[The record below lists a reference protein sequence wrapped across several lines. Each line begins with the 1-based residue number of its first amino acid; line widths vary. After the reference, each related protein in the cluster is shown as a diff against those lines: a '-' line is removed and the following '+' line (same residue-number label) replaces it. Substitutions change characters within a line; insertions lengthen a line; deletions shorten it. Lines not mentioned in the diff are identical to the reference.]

1 LDKIINTLEESKRK
15 TFIIDTSVLLYD
27 KCSIHSFPGNDV
39 VLPLVVLDE
48 LDRFK
53 EKPGLLGEY
62 SRYIN
67 RFLDELRKEGSL
79 HDGVRISNDQT
90 IRVDIDIH
98 ETPAGLDSTVGDN
111 KIIATA
117 FALTVASTNQVIMVT
132 KDINFRIKC
141 DSLGIK
147 AEDYYKDRIVHDVSE
162 TYSGQCEI
170 EVDDI
175 EIINDF
181 YKDGFINTFRLDADI
196 FHNQFVTIKCG
207 SSSLIGICNI
217 NRIVQL
223 ENNLTRTISLVPK
236 NKEQK
241 FAVDILT
248 RESVKLVTMTGLAGS
263 GKTFLT
269 LMAALSAIQEKK
281 FDRIVIT
288 RSLQTVGKEI
298 GFLPGDIDD
307 KMSPWLSPILDNFRV
322 AFKDE
327 TYFEMMRKKGQIEI
341 SPLAFMRGR
350 TFNNTFLIVDEAQNS
365 TIHELKTIITRVG
378 EGSKIVLLGDTDQ
391 IDTPYLDSLS
401 NGLTIIVEKL
411 KNNELVGHIT
421 LLKGER
427 SALATLA
434 SKVLWYICKEVNL
447 SGNLHD

>member
-1 LDKIINTLEESKRK
+1 MNKKNVVKLEESNRK
-15 TFIIDTSVLLYD
+15 IFIIDTSVLLYD
-27 KCSIHSFPGNDV
+27 KCSIHSFPGNDIV
-39 VLPLVVLDE
+39 IPLVVLDE

-67 RFLDELRKEGSL
+67 RYLDDLRKDGSL
-79 HDGVRISNDQT
+79 HAGVKISNGQT
-90 IRVDIDIH
+90 IRGDIDIH
-98 ETPAGLDSTVGDN
+98 EMPAGLDPTVGDN

-117 FALTVASTNQVIMVT
+117 FALTSAIQKQTVVMIT

-141 DSLGIK
+141 DSLGIT

-181 YKDGFINTFRLDADI
+181 YKDGFINTFRLDTEI
-196 FHNQFVTIKCG
+196 LHNQFVTVKCG

-217 NRIVQL
+217 NKIVQL

-427 SALATLA
+427 SALATFA
-434 SKVLWYICKEVNL
+434 SKML
-447 SGNLHD
+447 

>member
-1 LDKIINTLEESKRK
+1 
-15 TFIIDTSVLLYD
+15 
-27 KCSIHSFPGNDV
+27 
-39 VLPLVVLDE
+39 
-48 LDRFK
+48 
-53 EKPGLLGEY
+53 
-62 SRYIN
+62 
-67 RFLDELRKEGSL
+67 
-79 HDGVRISNDQT
+79 
-90 IRVDIDIH
+90 
-98 ETPAGLDSTVGDN
+98 
-111 KIIATA
+111 
-117 FALTVASTNQVIMVT
+117 M
-132 KDINFRIKC
+132 
-141 DSLGIK
+141 
-147 AEDYYKDRIVHDVSE
+147 
-162 TYSGQCEI
+162 
-170 EVDDI
+170 
-175 EIINDF
+175 
-181 YKDGFINTFRLDADI
+181 
-196 FHNQFVTIKCG
+196 
-207 SSSLIGICNI
+207 IGICNI

-434 SKVLWYICKEVNL
+434 SKVL
-447 SGNLHD
+447 